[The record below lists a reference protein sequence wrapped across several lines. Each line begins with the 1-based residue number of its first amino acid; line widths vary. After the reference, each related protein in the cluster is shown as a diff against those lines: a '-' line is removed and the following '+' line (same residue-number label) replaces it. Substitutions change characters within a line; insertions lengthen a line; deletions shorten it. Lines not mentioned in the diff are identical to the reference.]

1 MLAMSA
7 ARMGNQ
13 EKAVEWLLNPYFEF
27 DDVGMPGGG
36 AQVPTPYFP
45 GSGGLLYAVAMMAVG
60 WDNSTTTGS
69 APGFP
74 SEGWVVRT
82 ENIERV
88 L

>member
-13 EKAVEWLLNPYFEF
+13 EKAIDWLLNPYFEF

-45 GSGGLLYAVAMMAVG
+45 GSGGLLYAVAMMSAG
-60 WDNSTTTGS
+60 WDNSTTGLT
-69 APGFP
+69 PGFP
-74 SEGWVVRT
+74 SQGWEVRA
-82 ENIERV
+82 ENIGRA